1 MRRTAASES
10 ARQFGL
16 PPVDGSE
23 MPVLSLAARL
33 AGIDWDFPTRTAAS
47 GIESMHPYPAKF
59 VAELPRSLLRCLPMP
74 PGTAVLD
81 PFCGSGTTLVE
92 SQRRGLSS
100 VGIDLNPIA
109 CLIAR
114 VKTSSLPREL
124 ETMACSI
131 VKQAETLR
139 AVSVPKIP
147 NLDHWFAED
156 IQLAL
161 SALTEVI
168 AAAPPGHRDALRL
181 AFSSIVVRVSRQESD
196 TRYAAIKKQVTTQS
210 VFTGFLRAAK
220 RIERALQ
227 ARDYGLSPSTVIE
240 GDTLDLNLG
249 QIPDRIGLV
258 VTSPPYPNAYEYWLY
273 HKYRM
278 YWLGMDPIAVKERE
292 VGARAHFFK
301 RDHHTAADFVRQIS
315 RVFAVLQAVLVPG
328 GLACFVV
335 GRSRIHGEIIDN
347 AEIIEDVGLRK
358 GFSRVFSTE
367 RTLATN
373 RKSFNPS
380 YGNNKTEAI
389 LVLRLAQA

>member
-16 PPVDGSE
+16 PPVEGSE
-23 MPVLSLAARL
+23 MPVLPLAARL

-47 GIESMHPYPAKF
+47 EIESLHPYPAKF
-59 VAELPRSLLRCLPMP
+59 VAELPRSLLQNLPMP

-92 SQRRGLSS
+92 SQRRGLPS

-114 VKTSSLPREL
+114 VKTSSPPRDL
-124 ETMACSI
+124 EATACSI
-131 VKQAETLR
+131 AKQAATLR
-139 AVSVPKIP
+139 SVSVPKIP

-161 SALTEVI
+161 SALTEVT
-168 AAAPPGHRDALRL
+168 ATAPPSHKDALRL

-196 TRYAAIKKQVTTQS
+196 TRYAAIEKPVTAKS
-210 VFTGFLRAAK
+210 VFTGFHRAAK
-220 RIERALQ
+220 RIERALL
-227 ARDYGLSPSTVIE
+227 ARDYDLSSSTVIE
-240 GDTLDLNLG
+240 GDTLALDPD

-301 RDHHTAADFVRQIS
+301 RDHHTADDFVRQIS
-315 RVFAVLQAVLVPG
+315 RVFAMLQAVLAPG

-347 AEIIEDVGLRK
+347 AEIIEDVGRRT
-358 GFSRVFSTE
+358 GFPRVFSAE
-367 RTLATN
+367 RVMAAN

-389 LVLRLAQA
+389 LVLRWAQA